1 MRHFVQ
7 MSCCA
12 QFPRWLAGYSVC
24 VTIAAQIGKAPM
36 KKCHNCAKNP
46 KSRPHPT
53 YLETIWSSLNKGMSG
68 VKIIWDKDYLA

>member
-36 KKCHNCAKNP
+36 KNATIAP
-46 KSRPHPT
+46 KTQNRDRTPH
-53 YLETIWSSLNKGMSG
+53 IWKQSG
-68 VKIIWDKDYLA
+68 KV